1 MSCGVGHRC
10 NSDLA
15 LLWLW
20 RGSAA
25 VALIWLLAWEHP
37 YAANAALKKRQK
49 TKKKKKKRIHLIP
62 DYGELILENIHPPIH
77 SVLFPLPSGTPSS
90 NIFNFWKLF
99 LLIFTSIIFNN
110 TEWPSLFFFFLSLLL
125 LVFHMLLIQAQRLYY
140 QVATHLN
147 RRLAP
152 VTASASISS
161 IPCGARWGCSAQ
173 NYYPTSWF
181 IKRCIV
187 YWC

>member
-1 MSCGVGHRC
+1 MQLGSGIAVAVAWVGSCS
-10 NSDLA
+10 SDLT
-15 LLWLW
+15 LSL
-20 RGSAA
+20 GTS
-25 VALIWLLAWEHP
+25 ICCQCSP
-37 YAANAALKKRQK
+37 KKK
-49 TKKKKKKRIHLIP
+49 TKDKKKKKKRIHLIP

-173 NYYPTSWF
+173 NYYPTS
-181 IKRCIV
+181 
-187 YWC
+187 